1 MPDVV
6 MSPYAHDTDGWVAMK
21 FSLHRLYVAPLVIAF
36 ACGLSSTSTLA
47 AGGAFVVDD
56 ALIGKPGECKVE
68 SWMSTASNHDFLA
81 VTQPACVIN
90 AGIPVEAGATLAR
103 TRDNGEWST
112 VAGPK
117 AKINIIPLGDQGF
130 ALGLAGTTLWNLN
143 TGQSIGSAIN
153 VPFTIQASKDLR
165 ININAGWL
173 YDAEERINYG
183 AYGAGFEWN
192 FVQPLTLI
200 GEVFGLAGQRQEG
213 RSVTEPRAQIGLRW
227 TPAEAFDIDLIY
239 GRNIAGE
246 NANWLTL
253 GVNLRF

>member
-1 MPDVV
+1 
-6 MSPYAHDTDGWVAMK
+6 
-21 FSLHRLYVAPLVIAF
+21 
-36 ACGLSSTSTLA
+36 
-47 AGGAFVVDD
+47 
-56 ALIGKPGECKVE
+56 
-68 SWMSTASNHDFLA
+68 
-81 VTQPACVIN
+81 
-90 AGIPVEAGATLAR
+90 
-103 TRDNGEWST
+103 
-112 VAGPK
+112 
-117 AKINIIPLGDQGF
+117 
-130 ALGLAGTTLWNLN
+130 
-143 TGQSIGSAIN
+143 